1 MCKRTLRDGTTKR
14 TFRGCYSVTP
24 VAWFRNQNPSFSTWF
39 TFVTML
45 LGISSL
51 KPLRRPPFSKQ
62 TNIRKKSFSFEI
74 FSPSHEPPKMCHRKH
89 FWQPCLIHL
98 KSLGLDI
105 FCVCLW
111 AAWKIVLEL
120 GWLFRKN
127 ISRWKVG
134 KGCLQYWL
142 YGRDVFK
149 SAGQFW
155 TKPVILHW
163 IFATF
168 Y

>member
-1 MCKRTLRDGTTKR
+1 MTNSYSMAEILVLTNLLFQFLFRQSYSKLLNARPSQKKLIGQVPQTNFTGMCKRTLRDGTTKR

-89 FWQPCLIHL
+89 F
-98 KSLGLDI
+98 
-105 FCVCLW
+105 
-111 AAWKIVLEL
+111 
-120 GWLFRKN
+120 
-127 ISRWKVG
+127 
-134 KGCLQYWL
+134 
-142 YGRDVFK
+142 
-149 SAGQFW
+149 
-155 TKPVILHW
+155 
-163 IFATF
+163 
-168 Y
+168 